1 MVSRAELNTGSYSLY
16 ILKYVGLGL
25 FNLVERWNEHQNESF
40 DILNDVLNKTYKLF
54 VISICDSFS
63 WTELSVLSAHR
74 CYGYLR
80 TRLFLNFS
88 TWTHYISGLYDI
100 KCLQQQ
106 QWTQVHFSFT
116 PSVLC
121 ISYSWFYNRGL
132 DFCVQNSLYV
142 IFSPLPSFLLFWA
155 IMLVVESAVNKW
167 YKHFEINMYPK
178 CEPTLISVTF
188 STL

>member
-63 WTELSVLSAHR
+63 WTELSVRSAHR

-106 QWTQVHFSFT
+106 QWTHSLLLYYALAIHGFT
-116 PSVLC
+116 TEVL
-121 ISYSWFYNRGL
+121 
-132 DFCVQNSLYV
+132 
-142 IFSPLPSFLLFWA
+142 IFVYRILC
-155 IMLVVESAVNKW
+155 M
-167 YKHFEINMYPK
+167 
-178 CEPTLISVTF
+178 
-188 STL
+188 